1 MSFHSERLEVAI
13 PSRLAGG
20 VIGAKGCNIKRIQR
34 ACPGLQ
40 TCRVVES
47 RCVLLVGSFYAV
59 EKASAMV
66 EELVTSLHQPSR
78 RRKDLRSIDGFI
90 PHFGV
95 QWFRSCDD
103 CAVRLS
109 KASRAAAKHL
119 GLIAG
124 RPSTFGSYVL
134 EKTDNLDA
142 LSEPEPERDVPTE
155 LQKMN
160 TVVGPSSEPLEGYL
174 RLIFKRLGA
183 LTEMREHYVNFSIGK
198 TFVEPFELEPTKAMS
213 LDEMAA
219 KLSSMRKQYSTGGIT
234 DAHAA
239 AAQAWCRDNGFVL
252 AEKRKFMAVHVKN
265 TKMKN
270 GLEFT
275 FSLPENEESMW
286 ETVADLSQL
295 EVKSELAPHR
305 LGFITTHEPGEETL
319 EFRVAFKAL
328 KPEESLN
335 EELLNKVVAAWDR
348 HRLTGECLALDDGQE
363 YFIDSM
369 RYKTSQVWAN
379 TRHSIF
385 IDRVTQSWCESDE
398 DASFWTVILAGPP
411 IEKIGWLSLSEGEF
425 VDEVMQI
432 IVRGQELVDY
442 LNQAC

>member
-13 PSRLAGG
+13 PSHLAGG

-59 EKASAMV
+59 ENASAMV

-219 KLSSMRKQYSTGGIT
+219 KLSSMRKQYRQHGGASRMRT
-234 DAHAA
+234 RLQLNRGAA
-239 AAQAWCRDNGFVL
+239 TMDLFWLKSASLWLC
-252 AEKRKFMAVHVKN
+252 
-265 TKMKN
+265 T
-270 GLEFT
+270 
-275 FSLPENEESMW
+275 LPENEESMW

-385 IDRVTQSWCESDE
+385 IDRVTQSWRESDE

-411 IEKIGWLSLSEGEF
+411 IEKNGWLSLSEGEF

-432 IVRGQELVDY
+432 IVRGQELIDY
-442 LNQAC
+442 LNQA